1 MHFYKDIY
9 QVRRLTM
16 KFYANMKI
24 LVCLSVVPDT
34 TTKITFTENDTRFN
48 TTGVTWI
55 MNPYDEMALTR
66 ALELTE
72 QLTGSVTTIT
82 VGLADTEAVIR
93 KALAVGAT
101 DAVRIN
107 AAPIDALQVASEIV
121 NFAKSEN
128 YNLIFTGRESI
139 DYNGGLVAGL
149 IGELMSIPSI
159 NVVTKIELNNQI
171 AKLERDID
179 GGREVMECSLPLV
192 LSAQK
197 EFAEPRI
204 PNMRGIMAA
213 RTKPLKVIE
222 GQSSNST
229 QVSKFELPKAKSGVK
244 MIAIENANEL
254 IGLLHNEAK
263 VI

>member
-1 MHFYKDIY
+1 
-9 QVRRLTM
+9 
-16 KFYANMKI
+16 MKI

-34 TTKITFTENDTRFN
+34 TTKISFTDSDTKFN
-48 TTGVTWI
+48 SAGVTWI

-72 QLTGSVTTIT
+72 LHSGTVTSIT
-82 VGLADTEAVIR
+82 VGSVETEAVIR

-101 DAVRIN
+101 DAIRIN
-107 AAPIDALQVASEIV
+107 AAPTDAMQVALEIAAY
-121 NFAKSEN
+121 AKTEN
-128 YNLIFTGRESI
+128 YDLIFTGRESI

-149 IGELMSIPSI
+149 IGELLKIPSI
-159 NVVTKIELNNQI
+159 NVVTKIELNGSV

-179 GGREVMECSLPLV
+179 GGREVLESETPLV

-197 EFAEPRI
+197 EFSEPRI

-213 RTKPLKVIE
+213 RAKPLKVIE
-222 GQSSNST
+222 PVASANTSFT
-229 QVSKFELPKAKSGVK
+229 KFELPKEKQGVK
-244 MIAIENANEL
+244 MIAAEDAGAL
-254 IGLLHNEAK
+254 IGLLHEVAK